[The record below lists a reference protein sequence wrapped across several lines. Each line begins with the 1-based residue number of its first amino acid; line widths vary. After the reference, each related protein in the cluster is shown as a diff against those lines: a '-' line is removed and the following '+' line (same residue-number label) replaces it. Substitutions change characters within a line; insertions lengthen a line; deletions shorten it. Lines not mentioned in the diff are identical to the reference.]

1 MARQDYAQTML
12 QRRRWL
18 LLGGTGLALVFL
30 VLSLAKGQWTTA
42 AIFAVLLAVN
52 ARGYLRR

>member
-1 MARQDYAQTML
+1 ML

-18 LLGGTGLALVFL
+18 LLAGTGLALVFF
-30 VLSLAKGQWTTA
+30 VLSVTRGQWTTA
-42 AIFAVLLAVN
+42 AIFAVLLVVN